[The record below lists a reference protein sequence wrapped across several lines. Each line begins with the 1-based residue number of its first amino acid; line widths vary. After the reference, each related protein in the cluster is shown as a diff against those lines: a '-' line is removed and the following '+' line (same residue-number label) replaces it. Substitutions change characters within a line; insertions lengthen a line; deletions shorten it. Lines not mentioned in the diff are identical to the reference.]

1 MAKFLVPLLG
11 VIVVLLMVSCTTKP
25 PLPAAYEDYPVY
37 TGTDLGLTYSS
48 ERSVFKV
55 WSPPAESLILRLY
68 AEGSGGTALSEHPM
82 KSGKDGVWELSLD
95 GDHAGK
101 FYTFQATVAGKSLAE
116 VPDPYAK
123 AVGVN
128 GHRAMVVDL
137 SLTNPEDW
145 SQDQSPPLAAPN
157 DVILYE
163 LHIRDLSVDEHSG
176 IQAKGKF
183 LGLTET
189 GTKNAEGHTTGLD
202 HIRELGITHVHLLPA
217 FDFRSVDESKPEEN
231 NFNWGYDPQNYNAPE
246 GSYSTNPAD
255 GALRI
260 REFKQMVK
268 TLHDQGIRVV
278 MDVVYNHTGATEESL
293 FNQLVPGYYYR
304 QDENGGFSD
313 AASCGN
319 EIASERPMV
328 RKFIVESVKY
338 WVEAY
343 HIDGFRFDL
352 MGIHDVATM
361 NEISRTLRAIRPDIF
376 LYGEGWYA
384 KSPAIPD
391 SLLAIKRNV
400 PQLEQIAAFSDEIRD
415 GMRGHIFTPDE
426 KGFLNGAPGLKE
438 NIKYGVLGA
447 TAHPQLDASQV
458 KWLNAESPWA
468 KDPSQCIVYASCHDN
483 HTLWDRLLENSKE
496 SSEAEKIHM
505 HKLAQTIVLTA
516 QGVPFLHAGTEF
528 LRTKYGVEN
537 SYQSPDSINKLDWS
551 RKSEYLSVFE
561 YYKGLIALRKAHP
574 AFRMPTADMLA
585 THLEFFADT
594 PETLLAYQLRNNAN
608 GDTWKNIIVVYNGAP
623 EPASIT
629 LPEGS
634 WQLAADGNTVNTSG
648 ISGRTDLRGSLEVP
662 GQTGMILF
670 QL

>member
-1 MAKFLVPLLG
+1 MFKFLLPFLVGIAL
-11 VIVVLLMVSCTTKP
+11 ILMVSCTSKSPQPTSFS
-25 PLPAAYEDYPVY
+25 DYPVY
-37 TGTDLGLTYSS
+37 SGTDLGLTYSP

-55 WSPPAESLILRLY
+55 WSPLAENMTLRLY
-68 AEGSGGTALSEHPM
+68 AGGDGGTALEEHAM
-82 KSGKDGVWELSLD
+82 TLSGNGVWEMALD
-95 GDHAGK
+95 GDRAGIY
-101 FYTFQATVAGKSLAE
+101 YTFQATVKGIAMAE

-123 AVGVN
+123 AVGLN
-128 GHRAMVVDL
+128 GQRGLVVDL
-137 SLTNPEDW
+137 ATTDPEGW
-145 SQDQSPPLAAPN
+145 SEDQSPPLAAPN

-163 LHIRDLSVDEHSG
+163 LHIRDLSMDEHSG

-189 GTKNAEGHTTGLD
+189 GTTNAEGHTTGLD
-202 HIRELGITHVHLLPA
+202 HIRELGITHVHLLPS
-217 FDFRSVDESKPEEN
+217 FDFRSIDESRLEEN

-246 GSYSTNPAD
+246 GSYATDPSD

-268 TLHDQGIRVV
+268 TLHDNGIRVV

-304 QDENGGFSD
+304 QDANGGFSD

-319 EIASERPMV
+319 EIASERAMV

-338 WVEAY
+338 WVEEY

-352 MGIHDVATM
+352 MGIHDVTTM
-361 NEISRTLRAIRPDIF
+361 NEISRTLRAIKPDIF

-384 KSPAIPD
+384 KTPAID
-391 SLLAIKRNV
+391 ESLLAIKRHV
-400 PQLEQIAAFSDEIRD
+400 PQLEHIAAFSDEIRD

-426 KGFLNGAPGLKE
+426 KGFLNGASGLKE

-447 TAHPQLDASQV
+447 TSHPQLDAAQV
-458 KWLNAESPWA
+458 KWLNADAPWA

-496 SSEAEKIHM
+496 SSEAEKIRM
-505 HKLAQTIVLTA
+505 HKLAQTIVLTS

-528 LRTKYGVEN
+528 LRTKFGVEN
-537 SYQSPDSINKLDWS
+537 SYQSPDSINQLDWS
-551 RKSEYLSVFE
+551 RKSEHLAVFE
-561 YYKGLIALRKAHP
+561 YYKGLIALRKNHP
-574 AFRMPTADMLA
+574 AFRMPSADMLA
-585 THLEFFADT
+585 THLGFVADT
-594 PETLLAYQLRNNAN
+594 PETLLAFRLRDHAN
-608 GDTWKNIIVVYNGAP
+608 GDAWKDIMVVYNGSP
-623 EPASIT
+623 EKASLE
-629 LPEGS
+629 LPEGN
-634 WQLAADGNTVNTSG
+634 WQLAADGNTVQESG
-648 ISGRTDLRGSLEVP
+648 IPGKTQLRGTLDVP
-662 GQTGMILF
+662 AQTGMILF